1 MYSLSIGNTPPK
13 TTSESLATT
22 LSSARASL
30 TDALENQSSKAANA
44 TYSIDEMLYTAL
56 SNAAYTNLGLLK
68 SSTSASATSGP
79 SRYVSATLQS
89 FDIAQQLQ
97 ASQSNNIMSLL
108 DQFGGISVSGTYYP
122 NPEAQSE
129 SYIKAVLKRK
139 GNKQIT
145 EDQAEQAQKEKEDA
159 EEKARQAE
167 TDGTSGS
174 KAASDAAGSDET
186 TQDAAASK
194 TDAASPDASPANA
207 APPETSG
214 PTPTTGQPAG
224 TENPPEQTVPVST
237 ADAADPPIHPLSE
250 TTAAGTR
257 AASLP
262 GYAPVDRLV

>member
-1 MYSLSIGNTPPK
+1 MNSLSIGSPSK
-13 TTSESLATT
+13 DTTSESLSTMLA
-22 LSSARASL
+22 SARPSL
-30 TDALENQSSKAANA
+30 TDALENQSSKAVTD
-44 TYSIDEMLYTAL
+44 TYSINESLYAAL
-56 SNAAYTNLGLLK
+56 SNATYTNLGLLNNIA
-68 SSTSASATSGP
+68 SSSATTGP
-79 SRYVSATLQS
+79 SRYVFATLQS

-139 GNKQIT
+139 GNKQIR

-174 KAASDAAGSDET
+174 ETASDAAGSDET

-194 TDAASPDASPANA
+194 TEAASPDASPANA

-224 TENPPEQTVPVST
+224 TENPPEQTVPAST
-237 ADAADPPIHPLSE
+237 ADAADPPIQPLSE
-250 TTAAGTR
+250 TTAAGMR